1 GGHTRRLLPF
11 PIFLPT
17 HIPPGLKPQ
26 TPYIDSGGIDYLVA
40 IHYHDSHGQVA
51 LAVADGATFCC
62 IHEDPRKYGIPV
74 KLRSGITAH
83 LLDFGVSIG
92 SLDLWW
98 EQSGSF
104 VTVSGPRLSKVE
116 LVRIAR
122 SMSPT
127 AVPKGS

>member
-1 GGHTRRLLPF
+1 M
-11 PIFLPT
+11 
-17 HIPPGLKPQ
+17 
-26 TPYIDSGGIDYLVA
+26 
-40 IHYHDSHGQVA
+40 
-51 LAVADGATFCC
+51 
-62 IHEDPRKYGIPV
+62 

-98 EQSGSF
+98 EQSDSF
-104 VTVSGPRLSKVE
+104 VTVSGPRLSKDE

-127 AVPKGS
+127 AVPKGSCLRGWHLRLASLTCSFTGQWAAPTLWTKSLV